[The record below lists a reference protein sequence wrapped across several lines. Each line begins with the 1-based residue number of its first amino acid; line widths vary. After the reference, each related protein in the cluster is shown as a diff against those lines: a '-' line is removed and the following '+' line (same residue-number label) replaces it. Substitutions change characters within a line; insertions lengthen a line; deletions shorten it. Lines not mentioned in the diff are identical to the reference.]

1 MTSCKDCFVMPANCE
16 NAWEL
21 VDNKVFHTR
30 TLEHSVVLVDD
41 ECKLLTIFIFVKL
54 DIDFSGQN
62 TLQFNTDA
70 LCLLHDLIFQ
80 SIIEYHVDCF
90 QRLIHHRPILCYKKT
105 YPSLTC
111 SRWHL
116 EETFVRHH

>member
-41 ECKLLTIFIFVKL
+41 ECKLLTTFIVFKL

-62 TLQFNTDA
+62 TLQINTDA
-70 LCLLHDLIFQ
+70 LCLLQDLLFQ
-80 SIIEYHVDCF
+80 PIIEYHVDCF
-90 QRLIHHRPILCYKKT
+90 
-105 YPSLTC
+105 
-111 SRWHL
+111 
-116 EETFVRHH
+116 